1 MSHSP
6 APWQSFAFT
15 QQFSKVLG
23 CFWKPVY
30 SCGTDENGEDAE
42 IAPARAYGSTM
53 EECEAN
59 AALIAVAPELLGL
72 LKDIELALKAGN
84 LRKPNQWRDR
94 ISAVIRKTQVAA

>member
-6 APWQSFAFT
+6 APWQSFASSEVRFD
-15 QQFSKVLG
+15 KALE
-23 CFWKPVY
+23 CFWKRVY
-30 SCGTDENGEDAE
+30 SCGTYENGEDAE

-72 LKDIELALKAGN
+72 LKDIEPL
-84 LRKPNQWRDR
+84 
-94 ISAVIRKTQVAA
+94 TAASPVLGLPGRG